1 MTNFFE
7 VFNPGAAHARAQKDL
22 EKILVADYEKGA
34 WGPKPH
40 DLASGKVT
48 IKMPTIKPKP
58 RDSEAGSDG

>member
-40 DLASGKVT
+40 DLESGSVT
-48 IKMPTIKPKP
+48 IRMPKAKP
-58 RDSEAGSDG
+58 DDQG